1 MFFCSKVKLI
11 KTWYKTLFNGNSV
24 EIDIYPNGM
33 SVVEIEYEKE
43 LTELPEYCGEEL
55 TGSSK
60 YSNVT
65 IALFESAISFLRSDE
80 KITQLST

>member
-1 MFFCSKVKLI
+1 
-11 KTWYKTLFNGNSV
+11 
-24 EIDIYPNGM
+24 M
-33 SVVEIEYEKE
+33 SVVEIEYEEE

>member
-1 MFFCSKVKLI
+1 
-11 KTWYKTLFNGNSV
+11 
-24 EIDIYPNGM
+24 M